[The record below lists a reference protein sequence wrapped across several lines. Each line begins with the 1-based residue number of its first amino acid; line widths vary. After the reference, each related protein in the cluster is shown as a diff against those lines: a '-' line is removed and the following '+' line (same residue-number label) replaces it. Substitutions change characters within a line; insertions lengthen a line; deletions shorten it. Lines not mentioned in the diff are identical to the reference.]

1 MWWMKAYKTVEGV
14 VGSKHGVLAAPDLE
28 GSQTLASVTKR
39 RTILIGLVLRRHS
52 AGEAKRRT
60 AVRLRRSSCL
70 LVLLDTLR
78 VRHIRLAMSLLR
90 RDHDFLCFLSKL
102 IKLGGVG

>member
-1 MWWMKAYKTVEGV
+1 MKAYKTVEV
-14 VGSKHGVLAAPDLE
+14 FVGSKHGVLAAPDLE

-60 AVRLRRSSCL
+60 AVRLRRSSFL

-78 VRHIRLAMSLLR
+78 VRHIRLATSLLR

-102 IKLGGVG
+102 IKLGVG